1 MAITNYA
8 LYMDKAFAGMLYDLS
23 AHTVDS
29 FAVED
34 ADGIGTA
41 AAVIRGTDP
50 EQQVKAASATGDG
63 AKVIGVTLHTHIE
76 PPEDDKK
83 YYPQHYTVPVV
94 TRGRLWVQTGGAVN
108 AGDEAHLKLA
118 DGTFVKDAVA
128 TGIEALGCGAKFITS
143 CDKAGLAVI
152 EIG

>member
-8 LYMDKAFAGMLYDLS
+8 LYMDKAFAGMQYDLS

-34 ADGIGTA
+34 ADGIGAA

-50 EQQVKAASATGDG
+50 EHQVKAASATGDG

-76 PPEDDKK
+76 PPEAGKK
-83 YYPQHYTVPVV
+83 YYPQNYTVPVV
-94 TRGRLWVQTGGAVN
+94 TRGRLWVQTGGAVK
-108 AGDEAHLKLA
+108 AGEEAHIKLA
-118 DGTFVKDAVA
+118 DGTFVSDAVA
-128 TGIEALGCGAKFITS
+128 SGIEALGCGAKFITS